1 MANTT
6 TDMSKIRKALKM
18 HHAGKSKLFI
28 SSYLSLSRNTVKKY
42 ISLFLVSGL
51 SFENIGE
58 KTDSELEALFSH
70 QSDESIPPKL
80 QKLQEYFPKM
90 DRELKKVGVTI
101 HHQWE
106 KYITE
111 NPDGFQISQF
121 RLHYKIW
128 AKRANPVMHMEHKSG
143 DKMYVDYAG
152 KTLFITE
159 KESGAQLEVQFFV
172 AILGASQYTY
182 AEASLSQKKQD
193 FIQSIEN
200 ALHYFGGV
208 PAAIVPD
215 NL

>member
-1 MANTT
+1 MANKV

-51 SFENIGE
+51 SIENIGE

-70 QSDESIPPKL
+70 QSDESIPAKL

-90 DRELKKVGVTI
+90 ERELKKVGVTI

-106 KYITE
+106 KYIAE

-159 KESGAQLEVQFFV
+159 KESGEQQEVQFFV
-172 AILGASQYTY
+172 AILGAS
-182 AEASLSQKKQD
+182 LH
-193 FIQSIEN
+193 SIR
-200 ALHYFGGV
+200 
-208 PAAIVPD
+208 
-215 NL
+215 